1 MIVKWFGNA
10 LIKALKKEV
19 NWTLDTIM
27 VGLYTGTIPV
37 EVQDEWIY
45 KDDITGITEIA
56 QSGNYITGGA
66 KLATPTIE
74 YISGTNI
81 IKLNANDTTWTN
93 SIISSNCAIIYV
105 KVGTDF
111 STPEDDVLLG
121 YVDFEQTFSSN
132 TGDFTIT
139 WDAEGIFTIE
149 IN

>member
-81 IKLNANDTTWTN
+81 IKLK
-93 SIISSNCAIIYV
+93 C
-105 KVGTDF
+105 K
-111 STPEDDVLLG
+111 
-121 YVDFEQTFSSN
+121 
-132 TGDFTIT
+132 
-139 WDAEGIFTIE
+139 
-149 IN
+149 